1 MSLRHLLTLSPAA
14 RVGTLLSLLAAAAFG
29 IALSNT
35 ETVVAKQFTAALEQA
50 PGAAVAASGGHLV
63 SGSEAYWLAAKQRPD
78 AAADAAYEPA
88 AWAPLPGGLNAGDR
102 ITISSGKSER
112 VLEVVAVSPVDTAVG
127 TASAPGHV
135 AVTCRDLSTPNHQL
149 VTFLMPEGATLAA
162 RKAGRTL

>member
-1 MSLRHLLTLSPAA
+1 MSLRHLLPLSPAA

-35 ETVVAKQFTAALEQA
+35 ENVVAKQFTVALEQA
-50 PGAAVAASGGHLV
+50 PGTALAQSGDNLV

-78 AAADAAYEPA
+78 TADAAYEPA

-127 TASAPGHV
+127 TTNAPGHV
-135 AVTCRDLSTPNHQL
+135 AVTCRDLSTPNRQL

-162 RKAGRTL
+162 HKAGRTL